1 MRYGILIPNWAPFTD
16 VLQVELAVAA
26 ERVGFD
32 YAFFTDHLTNPH
44 AELDGYPPHA
54 TEAWTLISY
63 VAALTSRI
71 RLGTLVTPVGVRPP
85 GLLAKEVATVDR
97 LSGGRVD
104 LGVGSGS
111 AAGSFEMT
119 GVDYGTRAT
128 RFARL
133 REGVELVRRLWTE
146 PVVDFSGT
154 YFTAE
159 AVTLGPKPAQRNG
172 PPIWLGGFGPRMVD
186 LTAEVADGWLP
197 YHRPLDE
204 WSASWARI
212 RQRSDALGRTVTAG
226 TVLMVIRDDLPAGPR
241 LTGQPDEPRVTVD
254 TVTQAARDYEAAGAE
269 LFVAFLFPSDRALD
283 TVEELARRLL

>member
-1 MRYGILIPNWAPFTD
+1 VRYGILIPNWAPFTD
-16 VLQVELAVAA
+16 ELQVELAVAA

-32 YAFFTDHLTNPH
+32 YVFFTDHLTNPH

-71 RLGTLVTPVGVRPP
+71 RIGTLVTPVGVRPP

-111 AAGSFEMT
+111 AAGSFELT
-119 GVDYGTRAT
+119 GVDYGTPAV

-133 REGVELVRRLWTE
+133 AEGVELVRKLWTE
-146 PVVDFSGT
+146 PVVDFSGK
-154 YFTAE
+154 YFSAH
-159 AVTLGPKPAQRNG
+159 AVTLGPKPAQPDG

-186 LTAEVADGWLP
+186 LAAEVADGWLP

-204 WSASWARI
+204 WSASLARL
-212 RQRSDALGRTVTAG
+212 RERSEAVGRKVTAG
-226 TVLMVIRDDLPAGPR
+226 TVLMVVRDELRAAPQ
-241 LTGQPDEPRVTVD
+241 LTGQPGDPMVTVD
-254 TVTQAARDYEAAGAE
+254 TVAQVARHYEAAGAE